1 MAEKKNLWRSV
12 SRRKA
17 RCHALSKGARNFF
30 LITRIELGTSKRCT
44 INKLMRSNAHIATVH
59 DSQKVILTDIFSKL
73 ILVRM
78 FCLPSLGVQRK
89 CNLLQWVVLGIFW
102 TAGTVFTCR
111 ALFSQRTDSLFYH
124 TLSPFLPLLELF
136 HFQPPASANWSFVYS
151 FSFTDIVSGLKLWNE
166 NVIYFLSYP

>member
-44 INKLMRSNAHIATVH
+44 IKKLMRSNAHIATLH

-89 CNLLQWVVLGIFW
+89 SNLLQWVVLGIFW

-124 TLSPFLPLLELF
+124 TLSPFLLCSSCFTSSLRRRQTGRLFILFLLLTLLV
-136 HFQPPASANWSFVYS
+136 A
-151 FSFTDIVSGLKLWNE
+151 WN
-166 NVIYFLSYP
+166 YGTRT